1 MKEIKVLLEFL
12 AKIKISLSLHKFD
25 RIYYLINIRFSSK
38 IYKEKKNTM
47 ALMNFKKAKENSKAA
62 KNSKISFK
70 KYQKENTNHI

>member
-1 MKEIKVLLEFL
+1 MELL
-12 AKIKISLSLHKFD
+12 ANIKISLSLHKFD
-25 RIYYLINIRFSSK
+25 RIYYLINIRLSSK